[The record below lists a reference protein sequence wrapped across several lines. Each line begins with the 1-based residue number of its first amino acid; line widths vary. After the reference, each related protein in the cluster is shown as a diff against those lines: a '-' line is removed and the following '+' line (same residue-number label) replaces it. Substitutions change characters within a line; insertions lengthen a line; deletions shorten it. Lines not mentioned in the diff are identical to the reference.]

1 MTTQYI
7 LLIVLALFAMFFPVM
22 EVAFVSANRL
32 RIELDKKQDRIF
44 SQIIELYMGNPAQY
58 YSTIAI
64 GNLLVIVSLAM
75 LLTKFEFAGLSVISN
90 VWLLLLAQ
98 AAVAF
103 ALYLLA
109 GDILPKLIFRN
120 EPNNLLKAISLPVF
134 VFYYLFFLLSRLVFH
149 ISRLVSN
156 IFADKKIQ
164 ADDPIYWGFVDWDS
178 LADEQVSATDA
189 DDESNDV
196 KLFRNALDFSKVK
209 LRECMV
215 PRPEIV
221 AISINDSLDEL
232 KKLFVNS
239 GLSKIIVYKGSI
251 DNVVGFAPSISMF
264 QQPTSI
270 AAITRNMPIVPE
282 SMSANKLLAL
292 FIQNHRSMALVVDEF
307 GGTSGIVTMEDILEE
322 IVGDIQDEYDKSVI
336 ASIDSTTNTINSRPG
351 LRLTTSTTSMTLICR
366 CRMNMKHWPGSFWHI
381 TEPYPKFKMWCRSGS
396 SGSQF
401 CVPPLQKS
409 SWLTL
414 LLASAAMSHT
424 TRKFDV
430 FGLKMLTLAR
440 LMLLSMPIRDKY
452 CRCVMC

>member
-1 MTTQYI
+1 MTIQYI
-7 LLIVLALFAMFFPVM
+7 LIIVLALFAMFFPVM

-58 YSTIAI
+58 YSTIAL

-75 LLTKFEFAGLSVISN
+75 LLANFEFVGLSAIGN
-90 VWLLLLAQ
+90 VWMLLLAQ

-103 ALYLLA
+103 VLYLLA

-149 ISRLVSN
+149 ISRLMSN

-164 ADDPIYWGFVDWDS
+164 TDDPIYWGFVDWDS
-178 LADEQVSATDA
+178 LADQQVSATDA

-232 KKLFVNS
+232 KKLFVSS

-270 AAITRNMPIVPE
+270 VSITRNMPIVPE
-282 SMSANKLLAL
+282 SMPANKLLAL

-322 IVGDIQDEYDKSVI
+322 IVGDIQDEYDKKRYREHRFNNKHYQFS
-336 ASIDSTTNTINSRPG
+336 ARLEIDYINDKYDIDLPVSD
-351 LRLTTSTTSMTLICR
+351 
-366 CRMNMKHWPGSFWHI
+366 
-381 TEPYPKFKMWCRSGS
+381 EYE
-396 SGSQF
+396 
-401 CVPPLQKS
+401 
-409 SWLTL
+409 
-414 LLASAAMSHT
+414 
-424 TRKFDV
+424 
-430 FGLKMLTLAR
+430 TLAGLILAHYGAIPKIQDVVSFGKFR
-440 LMLLSMPIRDKY
+440 FTILRATATKIELVDLI
-452 CRCVMC
+452 VG

>member
-1 MTTQYI
+1 MTIQYI

-75 LLTKFEFAGLSVISN
+75 LLTNFEFVGLSAIGN
-90 VWLLLLAQ
+90 VWMLLLAQ

-103 ALYLLA
+103 VLYLLA

-149 ISRLVSN
+149 ISRLMSN

-164 ADDPIYWGFVDWDS
+164 TDDPVYWGFVDWDS
-178 LADEQVSATDA
+178 LADQQVSATDA

-232 KKLFVNS
+232 KKLFVSS

-270 AAITRNMPIVPE
+270 ASITRNMPIVPE
-282 SMSANKLLAL
+282 SMPANKLLAL

-322 IVGDIQDEYDKSVI
+322 IVGDIQDEYDKKRYREHRFNNKHYQFS
-336 ASIDSTTNTINSRPG
+336 ARLEIDYINDKYDLDLPVSD
-351 LRLTTSTTSMTLICR
+351 
-366 CRMNMKHWPGSFWHI
+366 
-381 TEPYPKFKMWCRSGS
+381 EYE
-396 SGSQF
+396 
-401 CVPPLQKS
+401 
-409 SWLTL
+409 
-414 LLASAAMSHT
+414 
-424 TRKFDV
+424 
-430 FGLKMLTLAR
+430 TLAGLILAHYGAIPKIQDVVSFGKFR
-440 LMLLSMPIRDKY
+440 FTILRATATKIELVDLI
-452 CRCVMC
+452 VE

>member
-1 MTTQYI
+1 MTIQYI
-7 LLIVLALFAMFFPVM
+7 LIIVLALFAMFFPVM

-75 LLTKFEFAGLSVISN
+75 LLTNFEFVGLSAIGN
-90 VWLLLLAQ
+90 VWMLLLAQ

-103 ALYLLA
+103 VLYLLA

-149 ISRLVSN
+149 ISRLMSN

-164 ADDPIYWGFVDWDS
+164 TDDPIYWGFVDWDS
-178 LADEQVSATDA
+178 LADQQVSATDA

-232 KKLFVNS
+232 KKLFVSS

-270 AAITRNMPIVPE
+270 ASITRNMPIVPE
-282 SMSANKLLAL
+282 SMPANKLLAL

-322 IVGDIQDEYDKSVI
+322 IVGDIQDEYDKKRYREHRFNNKHYQFS
-336 ASIDSTTNTINSRPG
+336 ARLEIDYINDKYDLDLPVSD
-351 LRLTTSTTSMTLICR
+351 
-366 CRMNMKHWPGSFWHI
+366 
-381 TEPYPKFKMWCRSGS
+381 EYE
-396 SGSQF
+396 
-401 CVPPLQKS
+401 
-409 SWLTL
+409 
-414 LLASAAMSHT
+414 
-424 TRKFDV
+424 
-430 FGLKMLTLAR
+430 TLAGLILAHYGAIPKIQDVVSFGKFR
-440 LMLLSMPIRDKY
+440 FTILRATATKIELVDLI
-452 CRCVMC
+452 VE

>member
-1 MTTQYI
+1 MTIQYI
-7 LLIVLALFAMFFPVM
+7 LIIVLALFAMFFPVM

-75 LLTKFEFAGLSVISN
+75 LLANFEFVGLSAIGS
-90 VWLLLLAQ
+90 VWVLLLAQ

-103 ALYLLA
+103 VLYLLA

-149 ISRLVSN
+149 ISRLMSN

-164 ADDPIYWGFVDWDS
+164 TDDPIYWGFVDWDS
-178 LADEQVSATDA
+178 LADQQVSATDA

-232 KKLFVNS
+232 KKLFVSS

-270 AAITRNMPIVPE
+270 ASITRNMPIVPE
-282 SMSANKLLAL
+282 SMPANKLLAL

-322 IVGDIQDEYDKSVI
+322 IVGDIQDEYDKKRYREHRFNNKHYQFS
-336 ASIDSTTNTINSRPG
+336 ARLEIDYINDKYDLDLPVSD
-351 LRLTTSTTSMTLICR
+351 
-366 CRMNMKHWPGSFWHI
+366 
-381 TEPYPKFKMWCRSGS
+381 EYE
-396 SGSQF
+396 
-401 CVPPLQKS
+401 
-409 SWLTL
+409 
-414 LLASAAMSHT
+414 
-424 TRKFDV
+424 
-430 FGLKMLTLAR
+430 TLAGLILAHYGAIPKIQDVVSFGKFR
-440 LMLLSMPIRDKY
+440 FTILRATATKIELVDLI
-452 CRCVMC
+452 VE

>member
-1 MTTQYI
+1 MTSQYI
-7 LLIVLALFAMFFPVM
+7 LIIVLALFAMFFPVM

-75 LLTKFEFAGLSVISN
+75 LLTNFEFVGLSAIGN
-90 VWLLLLAQ
+90 VWMLLLAQ

-103 ALYLLA
+103 VLYLLA

-149 ISRLVSN
+149 ISRLMSN

-164 ADDPIYWGFVDWDS
+164 TDDPVYWGFVDWDS
-178 LADEQVSATDA
+178 LADQQVSATDA

-232 KKLFVNS
+232 KKLFVSS

-270 AAITRNMPIVPE
+270 ASITRNMPIVPE
-282 SMSANKLLAL
+282 SMPANKLLAL

-322 IVGDIQDEYDKSVI
+322 IVGDIQDEYDKKRYREHRFNNKHYQFS
-336 ASIDSTTNTINSRPG
+336 ARLEIDYINDKYDLDLPVSD
-351 LRLTTSTTSMTLICR
+351 
-366 CRMNMKHWPGSFWHI
+366 
-381 TEPYPKFKMWCRSGS
+381 EYE
-396 SGSQF
+396 
-401 CVPPLQKS
+401 
-409 SWLTL
+409 
-414 LLASAAMSHT
+414 
-424 TRKFDV
+424 
-430 FGLKMLTLAR
+430 TLAGLILAHYGAIPKIQDVVSFGKFR
-440 LMLLSMPIRDKY
+440 FTILRATATKIELVDLI
-452 CRCVMC
+452 VE

>member
-1 MTTQYI
+1 MTIQYI
-7 LLIVLALFAMFFPVM
+7 LIIVLALFAMFFPVM

-75 LLTKFEFAGLSVISN
+75 LLTNFEFVGLSAIGN
-90 VWLLLLAQ
+90 VWMLLLAQ

-103 ALYLLA
+103 VLYLLA

-149 ISRLVSN
+149 ISRLMSN

-164 ADDPIYWGFVDWDS
+164 TDDPVYWGFVDWDS
-178 LADEQVSATDA
+178 LADQQVSATDA

-232 KKLFVNS
+232 KKLFVSS

-270 AAITRNMPIVPE
+270 ASITRNMPIVPE
-282 SMSANKLLAL
+282 SMPANKLLAL

-322 IVGDIQDEYDKSVI
+322 IVGDIQDEYDKKRYREHRFNNKHYQFS
-336 ASIDSTTNTINSRPG
+336 ARLEIDYINDKYDLDLPVSD
-351 LRLTTSTTSMTLICR
+351 
-366 CRMNMKHWPGSFWHI
+366 
-381 TEPYPKFKMWCRSGS
+381 EYE
-396 SGSQF
+396 
-401 CVPPLQKS
+401 
-409 SWLTL
+409 
-414 LLASAAMSHT
+414 
-424 TRKFDV
+424 
-430 FGLKMLTLAR
+430 TLAGLILAHYGAIPKIQDVVSFGKFR
-440 LMLLSMPIRDKY
+440 FTILRATATKIELVDLI
-452 CRCVMC
+452 VE